1 VIAIERLATSGA
13 DIQNPHP
20 MAARLYLVE
29 PQLRKK
35 DDR

>member
-20 MAARLYLVE
+20 MAARLYLV
-29 PQLRKK
+29 
-35 DDR
+35 